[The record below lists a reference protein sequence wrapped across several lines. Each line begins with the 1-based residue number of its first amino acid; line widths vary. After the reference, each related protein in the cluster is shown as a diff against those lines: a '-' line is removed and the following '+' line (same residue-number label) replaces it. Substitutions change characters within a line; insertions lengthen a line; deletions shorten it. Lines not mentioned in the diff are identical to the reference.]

1 MSGFFVIYLWSMR
14 KILDL
19 KDDQYPYTYIDHV
32 RVIARGVLLNENNEV
47 ALNKLFDDD
56 MFGHRDYYE
65 TPGGGKKVNE
75 TIRQAC
81 LRELLEE
88 TGYEVEIV
96 KELGMVNDF
105 YNLIHRNNKN
115 YYYLCKTVRFCGK
128 HLENYE
134 KSVIQD
140 VVWVSIDKAIE
151 LYENM
156 GGSGVAILV
165 KNRELPILK
174 KVKKIMEEK

>member
-1 MSGFFVIYLWSMR
+1 MR
-14 KILDL
+14 QIFHLQ
-19 KDDQYPYTYIDHV
+19 DDQYEYTYIDHI
-32 RVIARGVLLNENNEV
+32 RVIARAVLLNEKNEV
-47 ALNKLFDDD
+47 ALNRLLGDD

-81 LRELLEE
+81 LRELIEE
-88 TGYEVEIV
+88 TGYEVEII
-96 KELGMVNDF
+96 KELGMVNDY

-115 YYYLCKTVRFCGK
+115 YFYLCKTKRFVGK

-134 KSVIQD
+134 KAVIQE
-140 VVWVSIDKAIE
+140 VIWVSIDKAIE

-174 KVKKIMEEK
+174 KVKKILEENR

>member
-1 MSGFFVIYLWSMR
+1 M
-14 KILDL
+14 KQILHL
-19 KDDQYPYTYIDHV
+19 QDDQYPYTYIDHV
-32 RVIARGVLLNENNEV
+32 RYISRAVLLNDKNEV
-47 ALNKLFDDD
+47 ALNKIFNDD

-75 TIRQAC
+75 TIAQAC
-81 LRELLEE
+81 IRELLEE
-88 TGYEVEIV
+88 TGYEVEII
-96 KELGMVNDF
+96 KELGMVNDY
-105 YNLIHRNNKN
+105 YNLIHRNNRN
-115 YYYLCKTVRFCGK
+115 YFFLCKTVRFIGK

-134 KSVIQD
+134 KETIES
-140 VVWVSIDKAIE
+140 VVWVPIDEAIR

-174 KVKKIMEEK
+174 KVKRLLEKNV

>member
-1 MSGFFVIYLWSMR
+1 MR
-14 KILDL
+14 QILHLQDN
-19 KDDQYPYTYIDHV
+19 QYEYTYIDHV
-32 RVIARGVLLNENNEV
+32 RVIARAVLLNEKNEV
-47 ALNKLFDDD
+47 ALNKLLGDD

-81 LRELLEE
+81 LRELEEE
-88 TGYEVEIV
+88 TGYEVEII
-96 KELGMVNDF
+96 KELGMVNDY

-115 YYYLCKTVRFCGK
+115 YFYLCKTKRFVGK

-134 KSVIQD
+134 KTVIQE
-140 VVWVSIDKAIE
+140 VVWVGIDKAIE

-174 KVKKIMEEK
+174 KVKKILEEN

>member
-1 MSGFFVIYLWSMR
+1 MR
-14 KILDL
+14 QILHL
-19 KDDQYPYTYIDHV
+19 QDDQYEYTYIDHI
-32 RVIARGVLLNENNEV
+32 RVIARAVLLNEKNEV
-47 ALNKLFDDD
+47 ALNKLYGDDS
-56 MFGHRDYYE
+56 FGHRDYYE

-81 LRELLEE
+81 LRELEEE
-88 TGYEVEIV
+88 TGYEVEII
-96 KELGMVNDF
+96 KELGMVNDY

-115 YYYLCKTVRFCGK
+115 YFFLCKTKRFIGK

-134 KSVIQD
+134 KTVIQD
-140 VVWVSIDKAIE
+140 VIWVSIDKAIE

-165 KNRELPILK
+165 RNRELPILK
-174 KVKKIMEEK
+174 KVKKILEGNR

>member
-1 MSGFFVIYLWSMR
+1 MR
-14 KILDL
+14 QILHL
-19 KDDQYPYTYIDHV
+19 QDDQYEYTYIDHV
-32 RVIARGVLLNENNEV
+32 RIIARAVLLNEKNEV
-47 ALNKLFDDD
+47 ALNKLYGDDS
-56 MFGHRDYYE
+56 FGHRDYYE

-81 LRELLEE
+81 LRELEEE

-96 KELGMVNDF
+96 KELGMVNDY

-115 YYYLCKTVRFCGK
+115 YFFLCKTKRFIGK

-134 KSVIQD
+134 KAVIQD
-140 VVWVSIDKAIE
+140 VIWVSIDKAID

-165 KNRELPILK
+165 RNRELPILK
-174 KVKKIMEEK
+174 KVKEILEENR

>member
-1 MSGFFVIYLWSMR
+1 MR
-14 KILDL
+14 QILHL
-19 KDDQYPYTYIDHV
+19 QDDQYEYTYIDHV
-32 RVIARGVLLNENNEV
+32 RVIARAVLLNEKNEV
-47 ALNKLFDDD
+47 ALNKLLGDD

-81 LRELLEE
+81 LRELEEE
-88 TGYEVEIV
+88 TGYEAEII
-96 KELGMVNDF
+96 KELGMVNDY

-115 YYYLCKTVRFCGK
+115 YFYLCKTKRFVGK

-134 KSVIQD
+134 KTVIQE

-174 KVKKIMEEK
+174 KVKKILEEN